1 MKKEYRII
9 FRVISTS
16 VFLMSC
22 LCNAQE
28 DIIVKG
34 EIVFSKAMV
43 EDDISAVR
51 DIVKDGNS
59 RDTGRKEPVT
69 ATQILSFI
77 RDFDRLK
84 KMPEIEK
91 VTGYSR
97 EWFASLGKTL
107 ESMFKPKA
115 KMETAFL
122 NRDEK
127 TYLEASLEYEKYR
140 RIFLETL
147 KNPKNVSGKKPKS

>member
-1 MKKEYRII
+1 MKKEYGIL
-9 FRVISTS
+9 FCVIGAA
-16 VFLMSC
+16 VFSLSWI
-22 LCNAQE
+22 AWSQE

-34 EIVFSKAMV
+34 EIIFSKTMV
-43 EDDISAVR
+43 DEDINSIC
-51 DIVKDGNS
+51 DIVKDGNT
-59 RDTGRKEPVT
+59 RDAGKKEPVA

-77 RDFDRLK
+77 KDIDRLG

-97 EWFASLGKTL
+97 EWFESLEKAL

-127 TYLEASLEYEKYR
+127 AYLEAAGEYEKQR
-140 RIFLETL
+140 RKFLDTL
-147 KNPKNVSGKKPKS
+147 KNPKHVPGKKPKS

>member
-1 MKKEYRII
+1 MKKEYGIL
-9 FRVISTS
+9 FCVIGAA
-16 VFLMSC
+16 VFSLSWIGWS
-22 LCNAQE
+22 QE

-34 EIVFSKAMV
+34 EIIFSKAMV
-43 EDDISAVR
+43 DEDISSIS

-59 RDTGRKEPVT
+59 RDAGKREPVT

-77 RDFDRLK
+77 RDIDRLG

-91 VTGYSR
+91 VTGYSH
-97 EWFASLGKTL
+97 EWFAIMKKTL

-122 NRDEK
+122 NKDEK
-127 TYLEASLEYEKYR
+127 AYLEASGEYEKQR
-140 RIFLETL
+140 RIFLDTL
-147 KNPKNVSGKKPKS
+147 KNPKHVSGKKPKS